1 MTNQAGNPM
10 DAVAALMLERQRY
23 EDWITQLES
32 RRSITPPHVFE
43 RVRGDYEARLREVM
57 EKLTGRTAEV
67 QATVAALTERL
78 ARMQSEETA
87 IRDERYEA
95 ELRSHVGEVTAA
107 QWSAIERE
115 SDERIAKLT
124 SERTNVTGEIARL
137 HQLLSMTGG
146 RSAAAADPAPVK
158 SEPARADKSAERG
171 AEPPRSGS
179 FDELEFLKSVTEG
192 ARGAAGASG
201 KAGARDANAARTGT
215 PATSVPV
222 RNSAAVPRAPTPVK
236 GSERLADIGTAP
248 PSGTNGS
255 APNAGLLSLPEPT
268 FSGSESGSAT
278 NNGSEEPPKDVPE
291 RDLSDAVPSFLRD
304 VPQEQTKTLRCSE
317 CDAMNFPTEW
327 YCERCGAEL
336 AGM

>member
-1 MTNQAGNPM
+1 M

-23 EDWITQLES
+23 EDWIAQLES

-57 EKLTGRTAEV
+57 QQLSGRTAEV

-124 SERTNVTGEIARL
+124 SERTTVTGEIARL
-137 HQLLSMTGG
+137 QQLLSMTGG
-146 RSAAAADPAPVK
+146 RMPSSDGAASGGDSRRTEKAADR
-158 SEPARADKSAERG
+158 S
-171 AEPPRSGS
+171 EPPRSGS
-179 FDELEFLKSVTEG
+179 FDELEFLKSVTDG
-192 ARGAAGASG
+192 GRAAAAAAKGKGASQPATQG
-201 KAGARDANAARTGT
+201 SSAPART
-215 PATSVPV
+215 
-222 RNSAAVPRAPTPVK
+222 SAAVPRSPTPVRGAGGVSDLGITPI
-236 GSERLADIGTAP
+236 GS
-248 PSGTNGS
+248 TNG
-255 APNAGLLSLPEPT
+255 APPNAGLASAPEPT

-278 NNGSEEPPKDVPE
+278 NNGSEEPPKDAPPGLDPTE
-291 RDLSDAVPSFLRD
+291 AVPSFLRD
-304 VPQEQTKTLRCSE
+304 VPQEQTKTLRCGE

>member
-1 MTNQAGNPM
+1 M

-23 EDWITQLES
+23 EDWIAQLES

-57 EKLTGRTAEV
+57 QQLSGRTAEV
-67 QATVAALTERL
+67 QATAAALTERL

-115 SDERIAKLT
+115 SDERIAKLAA
-124 SERTNVTGEIARL
+124 ERTTITGEIARL
-137 HQLLSMTGG
+137 QQLLSMTGG
-146 RSAAAADPAPVK
+146 RSSGGVAAPVSELTRTEK
-158 SEPARADKSAERG
+158 SGDK
-171 AEPPRSGS
+171 PRSAS
-179 FDELEFLKSVTEG
+179 FDELEFLKSVTDG
-192 ARGAAGASG
+192 GRGGTSAPSKPAPRS
-201 KAGARDANAARTGT
+201 GT
-215 PATSVPV
+215 PASSPSRSSVPV
-222 RNSAAVPRAPTPVK
+222 ARAGTPASGSKGVGDVGIAPVP
-236 GSERLADIGTAP
+236 GS
-248 PSGTNGS
+248 NGGS
-255 APNAGLLSLPEPT
+255 PNAASIPAPEPT

-278 NNGSEEPPKDVPE
+278 NNGSEEPSRAEPPREPEPVP
-291 RDLSDAVPSFLRD
+291 AFLRD
-304 VPQEQTKTLRCSE
+304 VPQEQTKTLRCGE

>member
-1 MTNQAGNPM
+1 MTNPAANPM

-23 EDWITQLES
+23 EDWIAQLES

-43 RVRGDYEARLREVM
+43 RVRGDYDARLREVTQQ
-57 EKLTGRTAEV
+57 LIGRTAEV

-124 SERTNVTGEIARL
+124 TERTSITGEIARL
-137 HQLLSMTGG
+137 QQLLSMTGG
-146 RSAAAADPAPVK
+146 RSAVSAGAEKAAPEVAR
-158 SEPARADKSAERG
+158 SEKG
-171 AEPPRSGS
+171 AEPPRSAS
-179 FDELEFLKSVTEG
+179 FDELEFLKSVTDG
-192 ARGAAGASG
+192 TRAGSASAKGAAKPEPTAPP
-201 KAGARDANAARTGT
+201 RT
-215 PATSVPV
+215 
-222 RNSAAVPRAPTPVK
+222 SAAVPRAATPSA
-236 GSERLADIGTAP
+236 GSAGIADVGTAP
-248 PSGTNGS
+248 APGRLSNGGNGS
-255 APNAGLLSLPEPT
+255 APNAGLVPAPEPT

-278 NNGSEEPPKDVPE
+278 NNGSEEESDALPE
-291 RDLSDAVPSFLRD
+291 REPDAVPAFLRD
-304 VPQEQTKTLRCSE
+304 VPQEQTKTLRCGE
-317 CDAMNFPTEW
+317 CDAMNYPTEW

-336 AGM
+336 AGL

>member
-1 MTNQAGNPM
+1 M

-23 EDWITQLES
+23 DDWIAQLES

-57 EKLTGRTAEV
+57 QQLAGRTAEV
-67 QATVAALTERL
+67 QATAAALTERL

-124 SERTNVTGEIARL
+124 SERTTVTGEIARL
-137 HQLLSMTGG
+137 QQLLAMTGRG
-146 RSAAAADPAPVK
+146 PAGGEPTAA
-158 SEPARADKSAERG
+158 SEPRRSEKSS
-171 AEPPRSGS
+171 EPPRSGS
-179 FDELEFLKSVTEG
+179 FDELEFLKSVTDGGRGG
-192 ARGAAGASG
+192 AG
-201 KAGARDANAARTGT
+201 KAPSRDSAA
-215 PATSVPV
+215 SPV
-222 RNSAAVPRAPTPVK
+222 RTSAAVPRSATPAKGGGNVSDVSHAP
-236 GSERLADIGTAP
+236 
-248 PSGTNGS
+248 GTNGS
-255 APNAGLLSLPEPT
+255 SPNASVLPAVEPT

-278 NNGSEEPPKDVPE
+278 NNGSEEPSKAAPE
-291 RDLSDAVPSFLRD
+291 RDASEAVPSFLRD
-304 VPQEQTKTLRCSE
+304 VPQEQTKTLRCGE

>member
-1 MTNQAGNPM
+1 M

-23 EDWITQLES
+23 EDWIAQLES

-57 EKLTGRTAEV
+57 QQLSGRTAEV
-67 QATVAALTERL
+67 QATAAALTERL

-95 ELRSHVGEVTAA
+95 ELRSHVGEVTSA

-115 SDERIAKLT
+115 SDERIAKLAA
-124 SERTNVTGEIARL
+124 ERTTITGEIARL
-137 HQLLSMTGG
+137 QQLLSMTGG
-146 RSAAAADPAPVK
+146 RTSGGVAAPAPELTRTEK
-158 SEPARADKSAERG
+158 SGDK
-171 AEPPRSGS
+171 PRSAS
-179 FDELEFLKSVTEG
+179 FDELEFLKSVTDG
-192 ARGAAGASG
+192 GRAGAAAAAKS
-201 KAGARDANAARTGT
+201 APSAPARSSAPVARTGT
-215 PATSVPV
+215 PAAGAKGVADV
-222 RNSAAVPRAPTPVK
+222 GLAPAP
-236 GSERLADIGTAP
+236 GS
-248 PSGTNGS
+248 NGG
-255 APNAGLLSLPEPT
+255 APNAGLIPAPEPT

-278 NNGSEEPPKDVPE
+278 NNGSEEPSKAEPAREPEPVP
-291 RDLSDAVPSFLRD
+291 AFLRD
-304 VPQEQTKTLRCSE
+304 VPQEQTKTLRCGE

>member
-1 MTNQAGNPM
+1 MTNPAGNPM

-23 EDWITQLES
+23 EDWIAQLES

-57 EKLTGRTAEV
+57 QQLSGRTAEV
-67 QATVAALTERL
+67 QATAAALTERL

-95 ELRSHVGEVTAA
+95 ELRSHVGEVTAS

-124 SERTNVTGEIARL
+124 AERTSITGEIARL
-137 HQLLSMTGG
+137 QQLLSMTGG
-146 RSAAAADPAPVK
+146 RTAPISGGSKAVPDMTR
-158 SEPARADKSAERG
+158 SEKG
-171 AEPPRSGS
+171 VEPPRSGS
-179 FDELEFLKSVTEG
+179 FDELEFLKSVTDG
-192 ARGAAGASG
+192 ARGSGSVKGAVPAPAPAPARTSAAIPKAATPAAGSANVGSAPAPG
-201 KAGARDANAARTGT
+201 SNGA
-215 PATSVPV
+215 
-222 RNSAAVPRAPTPVK
+222 
-236 GSERLADIGTAP
+236 
-248 PSGTNGS
+248 
-255 APNAGLLSLPEPT
+255 APNAGTVPAPEPT

-278 NNGSEEPPKDVPE
+278 NNGSEEPSKALPE
-291 RDLSDAVPSFLRD
+291 REPDAVPSFLRD
-304 VPQEQTKTLRCSE
+304 VPQEQTKTLRCGE
-317 CDAMNFPTEW
+317 CDAMNYPTEW

>member
-1 MTNQAGNPM
+1 M

-23 EDWITQLES
+23 EDWIAQLES

-57 EKLTGRTAEV
+57 QQLSGRTAEV
-67 QATVAALTERL
+67 QATAAALTERL

-115 SDERIAKLT
+115 SDERIAKLS
-124 SERTNVTGEIARL
+124 SERTTITGEIARL
-137 HQLLSMTGG
+137 QQLLSMTGG
-146 RSAAAADPAPVK
+146 RTAPV
-158 SEPARADKSAERG
+158 SDASSAVADVGRSERG

-179 FDELEFLKSVTEG
+179 FDELEFLKSVTDG
-192 ARGAAGASG
+192 TRSGGSAGKSSAP
-201 KAGARDANAARTGT
+201 APAPARTSAAIPKAGT
-215 PATSVPV
+215 PAAG
-222 RNSAAVPRAPTPVK
+222 SANIAGV
-236 GSERLADIGTAP
+236 GTAP
-248 PSGTNGS
+248 APGSNGA
-255 APNAGLLSLPEPT
+255 APNAATVPAPEPT

-278 NNGSEEPPKDVPE
+278 NNGSEEPSNAAPE
-291 RDLSDAVPSFLRD
+291 REAEAVVPSFLRD
-304 VPQEQTKTLRCSE
+304 VPQEQTKTLKCGE

>member
-1 MTNQAGNPM
+1 M

-23 EDWITQLES
+23 EDWIAQLES

-57 EKLTGRTAEV
+57 QQLTGRTAEV
-67 QATVAALTERL
+67 QATAAALTERL

-95 ELRSHVGEVTAA
+95 ELRSHVGEVTAT
-107 QWSAIERE
+107 QWTAIERE

-124 SERTNVTGEIARL
+124 SERASVTGEIARL
-137 HQLLSMTGG
+137 QQLLSMTGG
-146 RSAAAADPAPVK
+146 RAAAADAGSLK
-158 SEPARADKSAERG
+158 LDTSRADKG

-179 FDELEFLKSVTEG
+179 FDELEFLKSVTDGERG
-192 ARGAAGASG
+192 GAAA
-201 KAGARDANAARTGT
+201 KAGARDAAARTGAP
-215 PATSVPV
+215 PASPPV
-222 RNSAAVPRAPTPVK
+222 RTSAAVPRAATPAK
-236 GSERLADIGTAP
+236 GAATLFDAPVAPAP
-248 PSGTNGS
+248 PTNG
-255 APNAGLLSLPEPT
+255 AVPNAGLVSAPEPT

-278 NNGSEEPPKDVPE
+278 NNGSEEPSKAVE
-291 RDLSDAVPSFLRD
+291 RDMSDAVPSFLRD
-304 VPQEQTKTLRCSE
+304 VPQEQTKTLRCGE

>member
-1 MTNQAGNPM
+1 M

-23 EDWITQLES
+23 EDWIAQLES

-57 EKLTGRTAEV
+57 QQLSGRTAEV
-67 QATVAALTERL
+67 QATAAALTERL

-95 ELRSHVGEVTAA
+95 ELRSHVGEVTSA

-124 SERTNVTGEIARL
+124 AERTTITGEIARL
-137 HQLLSMTGG
+137 QQLLSMTGG
-146 RSAAAADPAPVK
+146 RTSGAVAAPAPELTRTEK
-158 SEPARADKSAERG
+158 SGDK
-171 AEPPRSGS
+171 PRSAS
-179 FDELEFLKSVTEG
+179 FDELEFLKSVTDG
-192 ARGAAGASG
+192 GRAGAGQAKPAPRPGTPAAS
-201 KAGARDANAARTGT
+201 APVRPSAPVARTGT
-215 PATSVPV
+215 PAAGSNGVGDV
-222 RNSAAVPRAPTPVK
+222 GIAPAP
-236 GSERLADIGTAP
+236 GS
-248 PSGTNGS
+248 NGRS
-255 APNAGLLSLPEPT
+255 PNAGLVPAPEPT

-278 NNGSEEPPKDVPE
+278 NNGSEEPSKAEPAREPEPVP
-291 RDLSDAVPSFLRD
+291 AFLRD
-304 VPQEQTKTLRCSE
+304 VPQEQTKTLRCGE